1 MPHLSLR
8 CSWPVPIAALRT
20 ARDPRGCVTRPRRAS
35 RDLRDLRSQRWFLV
49 SGLIDIDRCTK
60 KNTKIW
66 VCFAIRP
73 DCSASIQGTTTK
85 IPWLILVYQFIC
97 FFLAKITIWSIQPIF
112 RHTHL
117 APTEARTSWQHPP
130 KMPRGGNIV
139 AQQAGVAVRCA
150 EQPHPTREENW
161 CHIDL
166 NLQCFY

>member
-97 FFLAKITIWSIQPIF
+97 FFSLKSQFGAYNPFSGTPILPQL
-112 RHTHL
+112 RRALLGSTL
-117 APTEARTSWQHPP
+117 P
-130 KMPRGGNIV
+130 KCHV
-139 AQQAGVAVRCA
+139 A
-150 EQPHPTREENW
+150 ET
-161 CHIDL
+161 L
-166 NLQCFY
+166 